1 MSENKDTTTKKTK
14 QAQNICA
21 RLQLR
26 LINRGR
32 WTPNERLR
40 WDKTIAIILRLREQS
55 RCR

>member
-40 WDKTIAIILRLREQS
+40 WDKTIAIILSERARQKN
-55 RCR
+55 